1 MRLPKGTMAYE
12 KRGGSNPP
20 PSVKKHPPNVKLG
33 SLVRWTLLP
42 IFFFFLTFW
51 LFYKQLHR
59 GLKANM
65 FHQTSNWCFL
75 KTGHLAKM
83 NLQLP
88 W

>member
-1 MRLPKGTMAYE
+1 MAYE

-33 SLVRWTLLP
+33 SVGALGTPAHLF
-42 IFFFFLTFW
+42 FFFFLTFW

-59 GLKANM
+59 GLKVNM

-75 KTGHLAKM
+75 KTGRLAKM
-83 NLQLP
+83 NLQVP

>member
-42 IFFFFLTFW
+42 IFFFFF
-51 LFYKQLHR
+51 
-59 GLKANM
+59 N
-65 FHQTSNWCFL
+65 FL
-75 KTGHLAKM
+75 AFL
-83 NLQLP
+83 
-88 W
+88 